1 MTAAL
6 LLAVASVQLECTY
19 DFVRVPNSVMF
30 PVTALVQPE
39 RGTASVRKEGNQ
51 IEIVEVV
58 AGATTRRKQ
67 KLPFLV
73 DGKADLA
80 EFLQTSKSQP
90 GATQGDAAVM
100 EKLKAATVRSI
111 RVEGA
116 VEINGIP
123 CNLQHDITTVDEQM
137 ILTFTTYI
145 PIDPVLQERIGFVEQ
160 TRTMN
165 LGSAHIFQSEIR
177 SNIKW
182 KPVK

>member
-19 DFVRVPNSVMF
+19 DFVRVPNTVMF

-51 IEIVEVV
+51 IEIVEVI
-58 AGATTRRKQ
+58 AGTTTRKTQ

-80 EFLQTSKSQP
+80 EFLQKNKNQP
-90 GATQGDAAVM
+90 SATQGDAAVM
-100 EKLKAATVRSI
+100 DKLKTATVSSI
-111 RVEGA
+111 QIEGT

-123 CNLQHDITTVDEQM
+123 CRLQHDLTTVDERM
-137 ILTFTTYI
+137 KLTFTNYI
-145 PIDPVLQERIGFVEQ
+145 PIDPTLQERIGFVQQ
-160 TRTMN
+160 TLTMSI
-165 LGSAHIFQSEIR
+165 GDAHIYQSETK

-182 KPVK
+182 KPLK